1 MEQIIIYFINQV
13 RYLGKKISLIGKP
26 YYAMFKIVMN
36 NDFEELVNLNVEN
49 EQLSKDILI
58 KVDETKFHNIKNL
71 RKYNLIVS
79 DTSKINLEQ
88 DFAYNFL
95 QIPPHEGHHYHLL
108 TVRHYKAL

>member
-1 MEQIIIYFINQV
+1 
-13 RYLGKKISLIGKP
+13 
-26 YYAMFKIVMN
+26 MFKIVMN

-95 QIPPHEGHHYHLL
+95 QLPPHEGHHYHLL